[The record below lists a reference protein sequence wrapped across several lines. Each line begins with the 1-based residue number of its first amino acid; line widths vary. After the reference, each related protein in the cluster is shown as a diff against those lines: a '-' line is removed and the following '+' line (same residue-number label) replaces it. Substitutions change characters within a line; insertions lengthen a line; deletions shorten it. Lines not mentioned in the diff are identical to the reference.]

1 MVSAAMKFELEQGA
15 KFTSDELS
23 LPPQKFIV
31 DVESTLKQLA
41 EQEDTDG
48 NWQITIEDQGPKVSY
63 PAFFKSYFTNTSVFR
78 SWHWEL

>member
-1 MVSAAMKFELEQGA
+1 MVSVAMDVELVQVA

-63 PAFFKSYFTNTSVFR
+63 PAIFR
-78 SWHWEL
+78 I